1 MSFLV
6 CASIGPDAPSCFF
19 SFPNGPRLAKRPDSR
34 EERRFGCPNGVRS
47 LAVPAL
53 SDRRPSALPARL
65 GVALIATLAGV
76 AAPLIAT
83 SAAEAGS
90 VAYGATLDRETALV
104 RAAGGAQTTVLAI
117 TLKPGG
123 AGSSAERRRPAVVVP
138 VPATPVAEPLQGA
151 AASAFAELD
160 AATQPRTVASETAR
174 QKGEDL
180 PRPKPEPVADYELSE
195 LPAGDYA
202 TLSAWLRER
211 DMTTPAAQ
219 ARELRRYA
227 DAGWAFV
234 GLRLNDPVTA
244 PTTLRPL
251 RLEFASDRIRFPL
264 RVLGAGTDPVS
275 LSLYVAGPHR
285 VVAKGFDTYHAGWT
299 TDLEPTPSSDVQTL
313 LGGEEFLT
321 KLGLN
326 AVPPAAISGD
336 LRTEQGVSDRLF
348 RSSSDY
354 PFESEAG
361 FATGPLPDENAPEVP
376 YEGAPGWLWL
386 VVIPGV
392 VALVA
397 LVGFGLRW
405 RNARTR

>member
-1 MSFLV
+1 MR
-6 CASIGPDAPSCFF
+6 PS
-19 SFPNGPRLAKRPDSR
+19 S
-34 EERRFGCPNGVRS
+34 V
-47 LAVPAL
+47 
-53 SDRRPSALPARL
+53 RRPSAPRSRV
-65 GVALIATLAGV
+65 GVALVAALVGV

-83 SAAEAGS
+83 SAAEAGA

-117 TLKPGG
+117 TLRPD
-123 AGSSAERRRPAVVVP
+123 AEAASAARRRPAVVVP
-138 VPATPVAEPLQGA
+138 VPAAPAAGPLEGD
-151 AASAFAELD
+151 AASVFAELD
-160 AATQPRTVASETAR
+160 AATAPRTVASETAR
-174 QKGEDL
+174 QKGEK
-180 PRPKPEPVADYELSE
+180 PARPQPGPLADYRLSE
-195 LPAGDYA
+195 LPAGDYGA
-202 TLSAWLRER
+202 LTAWLREN
-211 DMTTPAAQ
+211 DLTTPAAQ
-219 ARELRRYA
+219 VRELRRYA

-234 GLRLNDPVTA
+234 GLRLDDAVTA

-275 LSLYVAGPHR
+275 VSLYVAGPHR
-285 VVAKGFDTYHAGWT
+285 VTAKGFDTYHAGWV
-299 TDLEPTPSSDVQTL
+299 TDLEPTPSPDVQTL
-313 LGGEEFLT
+313 LGGEEYLT
-321 KLGLN
+321 KLGVN
-326 AVPPAAISGD
+326 AVPPAAITGD
-336 LRTEQGVSDRLF
+336 LRAEQGVSDRLF

-361 FATGPLPDENAPEVP
+361 FATSPLPDENAPEVP